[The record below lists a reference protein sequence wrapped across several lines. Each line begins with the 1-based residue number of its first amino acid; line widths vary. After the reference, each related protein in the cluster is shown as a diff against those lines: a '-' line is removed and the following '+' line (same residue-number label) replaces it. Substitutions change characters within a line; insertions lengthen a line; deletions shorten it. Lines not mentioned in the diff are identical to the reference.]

1 MDTSQDRHDLD
12 VTSSANGLV
21 FECRQGCGRR
31 LAVDR
36 AGRLTVLDR
45 GDPMALHAGSMGGI
59 EGLRVRVD
67 QT

>member
-12 VTSSANGLV
+12 VTSSPNGLV

-45 GDPMALHAGSMGGI
+45 GEPWALHSGSIGGV
-59 EGLRVRVD
+59 EGLRVGVD